1 MVSTRL
7 TGNNLINFVFRHC
20 IGITDS
26 LVSFLPLRSFP
37 AHRDSGV
44 NLSNLEEGSG
54 SSFGDT
60 DVESGPLLNNSGG
73 RRRLVYSSSRDGSV
87 STSER
92 ERSSSISS
100 FADSMEHQS
109 EVS

>member
-1 MVSTRL
+1 ML

-60 DVESGPLLNNSGG
+60 DVESGPLLNNSG
-73 RRRLVYSSSRDGSV
+73 RWNINQ
-87 STSER
+87 
-92 ERSSSISS
+92 RSAEITYFDDVKLLSDPLWPSL
-100 FADSMEHQS
+100 
-109 EVS
+109 